1 MLKLRDYQQQSII
14 ELYDYIRNS
23 KGLNPCLVL
32 PTGAG
37 KSVVIAKIATDFF
50 EKSKGKLIMLTH
62 NQELIEQ
69 NYKKVIQFV
78 NHNDVGIYS
87 SGLGKMQL
95 DRKITFAGI
104 QSIHNKKTPDY
115 KVIMVDEC
123 HLINTK
129 EQGIYRTFID
139 KFPDALVI
147 GLTATPYRMDNGYI
161 NVGDNPLFND
171 LIIPD
176 GTTIPELIAGG
187 YLSTL
192 KSKVSDTGLSF
203 KGVKKS
209 KGDFNEKQVGEI
221 VNHFDAIEKVV
232 LDLIE
237 RTKNFKHVLIFCS
250 GIDHSVNI
258 SQALCDKGERSF
270 YVHGK
275 MTKADRKM
283 AIDSFKGGILKYL
296 CNPNILTTGFDYPD
310 IDCVVMLRPTY
321 SVVLYVQI
329 AGRGLRLKSHT
340 DHCVIL
346 DYVGNIERHGTII
359 NPKVKD
365 KKDEVTT
372 KICPQCLEVNEKEND
387 ICIDCGYDFNAEKE
401 AEKASKGGEKEAK
414 QDGYA
419 LSNEDIM
426 YDENEPE
433 DIEISSWNWQIYTS
447 KTDGKRGVVGNFN
460 AIDGRKIPMF
470 LAVESEKAQYAIKNN
485 LQKIRFNVI
494 GDNFYHVYVNN
505 QLDDDVN
512 VFNIN
517 NFISQCNH
525 VTVTKPTSITVKK
538 DGNFYKFLKINY

>member
-1 MLKLRDYQQQSII
+1 MLKLRDYQQQTII
-14 ELYDYIRNS
+14 ELYDYIRNN
-23 KGLNPCLVL
+23 KGSNPCLVL

-50 EKSKGKLIMLTH
+50 AKSNGKLIMLTH

-78 NHNDVGIYS
+78 NPDDVGIYS

-95 DRKITFAGI
+95 NRKITFAGI
-104 QSIHNKKTPDY
+104 QSIYNKKTPNY
-115 KVIMVDEC
+115 KVILVDEC
-123 HLINTK
+123 HLINIK
-129 EQGIYRTFID
+129 QQGVYRNFID
-139 KFPDALVI
+139 RFPDALVI

-171 LIIPD
+171 LVIPD

-187 YLSTL
+187 YLAPL

-232 LDLIE
+232 NDLIE

-258 SQALCDKGERSF
+258 SQSLCDKGERSF

-275 MTKADRKM
+275 MSKADRKM

-296 CNPNILTTGFDYPD
+296 CNPNILTTGFDFPD

-372 KICPQCLEVNEKEND
+372 KICPQCLEVNEKNAD
-387 ICIDCGYDFNAEKE
+387 ICTDCNYDFNAKKE
-401 AEKASKGGEKEAK
+401 AEKAKKGGDRESKE
-414 QDGYA
+414 DGYA
-419 LSNEDIM
+419 LSNKDIM
-426 YDENEPE
+426 HDDNAPE
-433 DIEISSWNWQIYTS
+433 EMEIFAWNWKKYTS
-447 KTDGKRGVVGNFN
+447 KADGKRGVVCEFLPFN
-460 AIDGRKIPMF
+460 GKSIPMF
-470 LAVESEKAQYAIKNN
+470 LAVESEKAQYAIMGN
-485 LQKIRFNVI
+485 LKKLNIHVYEDYFNQHEMNFDGFIRFMNE
-494 GDNFYHVYVNN
+494 
-505 QLDDDVN
+505 
-512 VFNIN
+512 
-517 NFISQCNH
+517 
-525 VTVTKPTSITVKK
+525 KPTIPKKIIVKK

>member
-1 MLKLRDYQQQSII
+1 MLKLRDYQQQAII
-14 ELYDYIRNS
+14 ELYDYIRNN

-50 EKSKGKLIMLTH
+50 VKSNGKLLMLTH
-62 NQELIEQ
+62 VSELIEQ
-69 NYKKVIQFV
+69 NYHKVRQFV
-78 NHNDVGIYS
+78 NPDDVGLYS
-87 SGLGKMQL
+87 AGLGKQEL
-95 DRKITFAGI
+95 NKKITFAGI
-104 QSIHNKKTPDY
+104 QSIYNKKTSDY

-123 HLINTK
+123 HLISVK
-129 EQGIYRTFID
+129 QQGIYRAFIN

-221 VNHFDAIEKVV
+221 VNHFDAIEKVIA
-232 LDLIE
+232 DLIE
-237 RTKNFKHVLIFCS
+237 RTKDFKHVLVFCS
-250 GIDHSVNI
+250 GIDHTVNI
-258 SQALCDKGERSF
+258 SQVLCDKGERSF

-275 MTKADRKM
+275 MSKADRKM

-321 SVVLYVQI
+321 SVVLYVQM

-359 NPKVKD
+359 NPKAKD
-365 KKDEVTT
+365 KKEEVTT
-372 KICPQCLEVNEKEND
+372 KICPKCLEVNDKEAD
-387 ICIDCGYDFNAEKE
+387 VCIDCGYDFNAEKKSDKQRE
-401 AEKASKGGEKEAK
+401 VAEREPS
-414 QDGYA
+414 QQYA

-426 YDENEPE
+426 YDENKPQEL
-433 DIEISSWNWQIYTS
+433 DLIDWNWKAYRKKS
-447 KTDGKRGVVGNFN
+447 DGTKGIICEFLPFEGNM
-460 AIDGRKIPMF
+460 IPMF
-470 LAVESEKAQYAIKNN
+470 LPVQNEKAQFPIASN
-485 LQKIRFNVI
+485 LKKTKLYDLYFQI
-494 GDNFYHVYVNN
+494 GVHGNSDNIEWFCEEANK
-505 QLDDDVN
+505 
-512 VFNIN
+512 
-517 NFISQCNH
+517 
-525 VTVTKPTSITVKK
+525 KPVPRSITVKK

>member
-1 MLKLRDYQQQSII
+1 MLKLRDYQQQAIS
-14 ELYDYIRNS
+14 ELYGYIKTN
-23 KGLNPCLVL
+23 KGLNPCLVAC
-32 PTGAG
+32 TGFG
-37 KSVVIAKIATDFF
+37 KSVLVAKICYDFF
-50 EKSKGKLIMLTH
+50 IKGTGEMLVFMPSK
-62 NQELIEQ
+62 ELVEQ
-69 NYKKVIQFV
+69 NYNKVIEFI
-78 NHNDVGIYS
+78 NPRDVGIFC
-87 SGLGKMQL
+87 SGLGKKNL
-95 DRKITFAGI
+95 DKKITLATIG
-104 QSIHNKKTPDY
+104 SIYNKKTPNY
-115 KVIMVDEC
+115 KVIVLDEG
-123 HLINTK
+123 HLALVK
-129 EQGIYRTFID
+129 EKGLYRQFIS

-221 VNHFDAIEKVV
+221 VNHFDAIEKVIV
-232 LDLIE
+232 DLIE
-237 RTKNFKHVLIFCS
+237 RTKDFKHVLVFCS
-250 GIDHSVNI
+250 GIDHTVNI

-275 MTKADRKM
+275 MSKADRKM

-321 SVVLYVQI
+321 SVVLYVQM

-365 KKDEVTT
+365 KKEEVAT
-372 KICPQCLEVNEKEND
+372 KICPQCLEVNDKEAE
-387 ICIDCGYDFNAEKE
+387 ICIDCGYDFNVEK
-401 AEKASKGGEKEAK
+401 KASKGGGEREPS
-414 QDGYA
+414 QQYA
-419 LSNEDIM
+419 LSNQDIM
-426 YDENEPE
+426 YDENKPE
-433 DIEISSWNWQIYTS
+433 EINIFHWIWKKYTS
-447 KTDGKRGVVGNFN
+447 KKDGSNGIICEFLPFN
-460 AIDGRKIPMF
+460 GKPIPMI
-470 LAVESEKAQYAIKNN
+470 LPIENEKAQYPVKRNLKLISEYCYESFVTFKLDIDAFIYCMNN
-485 LQKIRFNVI
+485 
-494 GDNFYHVYVNN
+494 
-505 QLDDDVN
+505 DV
-512 VFNIN
+512 
-517 NFISQCNH
+517 
-525 VTVTKPTSITVKK
+525 TRPESITVKK

>member
-1 MLKLRDYQQQSII
+1 MLKLRDYQQQAII
-14 ELYDYIRNS
+14 ELYDYIRNN

-50 EKSKGKLIMLTH
+50 VKSNGKLLMLTH
-62 NQELIEQ
+62 VSELIEQ
-69 NYKKVIQFV
+69 NYHKVRQFV
-78 NHNDVGIYS
+78 NPSDVGLYS
-87 SGLGKMQL
+87 AGLGKQEL
-95 DRKITFAGI
+95 HKKITFAGI
-104 QSIHNKKTPDY
+104 QSIYNKKTPDY

-123 HLINTK
+123 HLISVK

-209 KGDFNEKQVGEI
+209 KGDFNEKQVGQI
-221 VNHFDAIEKVV
+221 VNHFDAIEKVIA
-232 LDLIE
+232 DLIE
-237 RTKNFKHVLIFCS
+237 RTKDFKHVLVFCS
-250 GIDHSVNI
+250 GIDHTVNI
-258 SQALCDKGERSF
+258 SQALCDRGERSF

-275 MTKADRKM
+275 MSKADRKM

-321 SVVLYVQI
+321 SVVLYVQM

-359 NPKVKD
+359 NPNVKD
-365 KKDEVTT
+365 KKEEVTT
-372 KICPQCLEVNEKEND
+372 KICPKCLEVNDKGAD
-387 ICIDCGYDFNAEKE
+387 VCIDCGYDFNADNETEKS
-401 AEKASKGGEKEAK
+401 SKRGKRESS

-419 LSNEDIM
+419 LSNQDIM
-426 YDENEPE
+426 YDENAPE
-433 DIEISSWNWQIYTS
+433 EIEIIGWNWQTYTN
-447 KTDGKRGVVGNFN
+447 KADGKRGIVGNFN

-470 LAVESEKAQYAIKNN
+470 LAVESEKAQYAIKGN
-485 LQKIRFNVI
+485 LKKISYDCYESFTHFGLNKKNRMLIF
-494 GDNFYHVYVNN
+494 DYMSKA
-505 QLDDDVN
+505 
-512 VFNIN
+512 
-517 NFISQCNH
+517 FIDTMNENL
-525 VTVTKPTSITVKK
+525 TIPKSITVKK

>member
-1 MLKLRDYQQQSII
+1 MLKLRDCQKNAIS
-14 ELYDYIRNS
+14 ELYGYIREN

-32 PTGAG
+32 PTGFG
-37 KSVVIAKIATDFF
+37 KSVIVAKISQDFF
-50 EKSKGKLIMLTH
+50 IKSNGQLLMLTH
-62 NQELIEQ
+62 VSELIEQ
-69 NYKKVIQFV
+69 NYNKVIQFV
-78 NHNDVGIYS
+78 NPDDVGIYS
-87 SGLGKMQL
+87 SGLGKMQMN
-95 DRKITFAGI
+95 RKITFAGI

-115 KVIMVDEC
+115 KVIIIDEC

-129 EQGIYRTFID
+129 QQGIYRTFID

-176 GTTIPELIAGG
+176 GTTIPEMIAGG
-187 YLSTL
+187 YLAPL

-209 KGDFNEKQVGEI
+209 KGDFNEKQVGKI
-221 VNHFDAIEKVV
+221 VNHFDAVEKVV
-232 LDLIE
+232 NDLIE

-275 MTKADRKM
+275 MSKADRKM

-296 CNPNILTTGFDYPD
+296 CNPNILTTGFDFPD

-372 KICPQCLEVNEKEND
+372 KICPQCLEVNDKTAD
-387 ICIDCGYDFNAEKE
+387 ICIDCEYDFNAEKE
-401 AEKASKGGEKEAK
+401 VEKTSKGGEREAK
-414 QDGYA
+414 SQYA
-419 LSNEDIM
+419 LSNMDIM
-426 YDENEPE
+426 YDENKPE
-433 DIEISSWNWQIYTS
+433 EVNIYHWIWKKYTS
-447 KTDGKRGVVGNFN
+447 KKDGSNGIICEFLPFN
-460 AIDGRKIPMF
+460 GKPIPMI
-470 LAVESEKAQYAIKNN
+470 LPIENEKAQYPVKRNLKLISEYCYESFVAFKLDIDAFIHCMNN
-485 LQKIRFNVI
+485 DVIR
-494 GDNFYHVYVNN
+494 
-505 QLDDDVN
+505 
-512 VFNIN
+512 
-517 NFISQCNH
+517 
-525 VTVTKPTSITVKK
+525 PESITVKK

>member
-1 MLKLRDYQQQSII
+1 MLKLREYQKQTII
-14 ELYDYIRNS
+14 ELYDYIRTN

-50 EKSKGKLIMLTH
+50 AKSNSKLIMLTH

-78 NHNDVGIYS
+78 NPYEVGIYS

-104 QSIHNKKTPDY
+104 QSIHNKKTPNY
-115 KVIMVDEC
+115 KVIIIDEC

-129 EQGIYRTFID
+129 QQGIYRTFID

-171 LIIPD
+171 LVIPD

-203 KGVKKS
+203 KDVKKS
-209 KGDFNEKQVGEI
+209 KGDFNEKQVANI
-221 VNHFDAIEKVV
+221 VNHFDAVEKVV
-232 LDLIE
+232 NDLIE

-275 MTKADRKM
+275 MSKADRKM

-296 CNPNILTTGFDYPD
+296 CNPNILTTGFDFPD

-359 NPKVKD
+359 NPKVKE
-365 KKDEVTT
+365 KGEPNTHKV
-372 KICPQCLEVNEKEND
+372 CPKCLEANEKDAD

-401 AEKASKGGEKEAK
+401 GKKESKGGERETKE
-414 QDGYA
+414 QYA
-419 LSNEDIM
+419 LSNMDIM
-426 YDENEPE
+426 KDDNKPE
-433 DIEISSWNWQIYTS
+433 EIGIFHWHWRTYTS
-447 KTDGKRGVVGNFN
+447 KSDGKKGIVCDFN

-470 LAVESEKAQYAIKNN
+470 LAVESEKAQYAIKGN
-485 LQKIRFNVI
+485 LKKL
-494 GDNFYHVYVNN
+494 DVYIEYSRMS
-505 QLDDDVN
+505 
-512 VFNIN
+512 IN
-517 NFISQCNH
+517 DFCDYMNSDARH
-525 VTVTKPTSITVKK
+525 PPESIIVKK

>member
-1 MLKLRDYQQQSII
+1 MVKLRDYQRQTII
-14 ELYDYIRNS
+14 DLYDYIRQN

-50 EKSKGKLIMLTH
+50 VKSNGKLIMLTH

-78 NHNDVGIYS
+78 NPGDVGIYS
-87 SGLGKMQL
+87 SGLGKNQL

-104 QSIHNKKTPDY
+104 QSIHNKKTPNY

-123 HLINTK
+123 HLIDTK
-129 EQGIYRTFID
+129 NQGIYRTFIK

-147 GLTATPYRMDNGYI
+147 GLTATPYRMDNGYL
-161 NVGDNPLFND
+161 NSGENPLFND

-187 YLSTL
+187 YLAPL

-203 KGVKKS
+203 KNVKKS
-209 KGDFNEKQVGEI
+209 KGDFNKKQVGEI

-232 LDLIE
+232 NDLIK
-237 RTKNFKHVLIFCS
+237 RTSNLKHVLIFCS

-275 MTKADRKM
+275 MSKADRKM
-283 AIDSFKGGILKYL
+283 AIDSFKRGISKYL
-296 CNPNILTTGFDYPD
+296 CNPNILTTGFDFPD

-321 SVVLYVQI
+321 SAVLYVQI

-340 DHCVIL
+340 DHCVVL
-346 DYVGNIERHGTII
+346 DYVGNIERHGTIV
-359 NPKVKD
+359 NPKVKG
-365 KKDEVTT
+365 KKDESKI
-372 KICPQCLEVNEKEND
+372 KICPQCLEVNDKENKN
-387 ICIDCGYDFNAEKE
+387 CTDCGYDFNAEKE
-401 AEKASKGGEKEAK
+401 ADKASKGGDREVKK
-414 QDGYA
+414 QYA
-419 LSNEDIM
+419 LSNMDIM
-426 YDENEPE
+426 RDDNAPE
-433 DIEISSWNWQIYTS
+433 DIVIISWNWKTYTS
-447 KTDGKRGVVGNFN
+447 KADGKKGIVCNFN

-470 LAVESEKAQYAIKNN
+470 LAIQSKKAKYAIKNN
-485 LQKIRFNVI
+485 LKKLKL
-494 GDNFYHVYVNN
+494 NFYDNYFNEHEMNFDAYVRFLNE
-505 QLDDDVN
+505 
-512 VFNIN
+512 
-517 NFISQCNH
+517 
-525 VTVTKPTSITVKK
+525 KPDLPKTITVKK
-538 DGNFYKFLKINY
+538 SGNFYKFLKINY

>member
-1 MLKLRDYQQQSII
+1 MLKLRDYQQQAIS
-14 ELYDYIRNS
+14 ELYGYIKTN

-50 EKSKGKLIMLTH
+50 EKSNGKLLMLTH
-62 NQELIEQ
+62 VSELIEQ
-69 NYKKVIQFV
+69 NYHKVRQFV
-78 NHNDVGIYS
+78 NPDDVGLFS
-87 SGLGKMQL
+87 AGLGKQEL
-95 DRKITFAGI
+95 HKKITFAGI

-115 KVIMVDEC
+115 RVILIDEC
-123 HLINTK
+123 HLISVK
-129 EQGIYRTFID
+129 EQGIYRKFID

-221 VNHFDAIEKVV
+221 VNHFDAIEKVIA
-232 LDLIE
+232 DLIE
-237 RTKNFKHVLIFCS
+237 RTKDFKHVLVFCS
-250 GIDHSVNI
+250 GIDHTVNI
-258 SQALCDKGERSF
+258 SQALCDKGKRSF

-275 MTKADRKM
+275 MSKADRKM

-321 SVVLYVQI
+321 SVVLYVQM

-372 KICPQCLEVNEKEND
+372 KICPQCLEVNDKETE
-387 ICIDCGYDFNAEKE
+387 ICIDCGYDFNAEK
-401 AEKASKGGEKEAK
+401 KASNGGGEREPS
-414 QDGYA
+414 QQYA

-426 YDENEPE
+426 YDENKPE
-433 DIEISSWNWQIYTS
+433 EIEIISWNWQTYTN
-447 KTDGKRGVVGNFN
+447 KADGKIGVVGNFN
-460 AIDGRKIPMF
+460 AMDGRKIPMF
-470 LAVESEKAQYAIKNN
+470 LAFQSEKAQYAIKSNLKKLIPYNN
-485 LQKIRFNVI
+485 SYEIMYKELINDTNMFLYFMN
-494 GDNFYHVYVNN
+494 GNDSLGVY
-505 QLDDDVN
+505 
-512 VFNIN
+512 
-517 NFISQCNH
+517 
-525 VTVTKPTSITVKK
+525 PTPKSIIVKK

>member
-1 MLKLRDYQQQSII
+1 MLKLRDCQKNAIS
-14 ELYDYIRNS
+14 ELYGYIREN

-32 PTGAG
+32 PTGFG
-37 KSVVIAKIATDFF
+37 KSVIVAKISQDFF
-50 EKSKGKLIMLTH
+50 IKSNGQLLMLTH
-62 NQELIEQ
+62 VSELIEQ
-69 NYKKVIQFV
+69 NYNKVIQFV
-78 NHNDVGIYS
+78 NPDDVGIYS

-95 DRKITFAGI
+95 NRKITFAGI
-104 QSIHNKKTPDY
+104 QSIHDKKTPDY
-115 KVIMVDEC
+115 KVIIIDEC

-129 EQGIYRTFID
+129 QQGIYRTFID

-176 GTTIPELIAGG
+176 GTTIPEMIAQG
-187 YLSTL
+187 YLAPL

-209 KGDFNEKQVGEI
+209 KGDFNEKQVGKI
-221 VNHFDAIEKVV
+221 VNHFDAVEKVV
-232 LDLIE
+232 NDLIE

-275 MTKADRKM
+275 MSKADRKM

-296 CNPNILTTGFDYPD
+296 CNPNILTTGFDFPD

-372 KICPQCLEVNEKEND
+372 KICPQCLEVNDKTAD
-387 ICIDCGYDFNAEKE
+387 ICIDCEYDFNAEKE
-401 AEKASKGGEKEAK
+401 AEKASKGGEREAK
-414 QDGYA
+414 SQYA
-419 LSNEDIM
+419 LSNMDIM
-426 YDENEPE
+426 YDENKPE
-433 DIEISSWNWQIYTS
+433 EIEIIGWNWRTYTN
-447 KTDGKRGVVGNFN
+447 KTDGKRGLVGDFN

-470 LAVESEKAQYAIKNN
+470 LAVESTKAQYSIKRN
-485 LQKIRFNVI
+485 LEKLNVHCYDTYFNEHEMNFDGYVRFLNE
-494 GDNFYHVYVNN
+494 
-505 QLDDDVN
+505 
-512 VFNIN
+512 
-517 NFISQCNH
+517 
-525 VTVTKPTSITVKK
+525 KPNLPQSITVKK

>member
-1 MLKLRDYQQQSII
+1 MLQLRDYQQQSII
-14 ELYDYIRNS
+14 ELYDYIKTN

-50 EKSKGKLIMLTH
+50 IKSNGQLLMITH
-62 NQELIEQ
+62 VSELIEQ
-69 NYKKVIQFV
+69 NYHKVRQFV
-78 NHNDVGIYS
+78 NPDDVGLYS
-87 SGLGKMQL
+87 AGLGKQEL
-95 DRKITFAGI
+95 HKKITFAGI
-104 QSIHNKKTPDY
+104 QSIHNKKTPNY
-115 KVIMVDEC
+115 KVILIDEC
-123 HLINTK
+123 HLINVK
-129 EQGIYRTFID
+129 EQGIYRNFID

-209 KGDFNEKQVGEI
+209 KGDFNEKQVGAI
-221 VNHFDAIEKVV
+221 VNHFDAIEKVIA
-232 LDLIE
+232 DLIE
-237 RTKNFKHVLIFCS
+237 RTKDFKHVLVFCS

-275 MTKADRKM
+275 MSKADRKM

-321 SVVLYVQI
+321 SVVLYVQM

-365 KKDEVTT
+365 KKEEVTT
-372 KICPQCLEVNEKEND
+372 KICPKCLEVNDKD
-387 ICIDCGYDFNAEKE
+387 ADVCIDCGYDFNTEKE
-401 AEKASKGGEKEAK
+401 ADKSSKGGEREPS
-414 QDGYA
+414 QQYA

-426 YDENEPE
+426 YDENKPE
-433 DIEISSWNWQIYTS
+433 EIDIIGWNWRTYTNKS
-447 KTDGKRGVVGNFN
+447 DGKRGLVGDFN
-460 AIDGRKIPMF
+460 AMDGRKIPMF
-470 LAVESEKAQYAIKNN
+470 LAIESEKAQYAIRSN
-485 LQKIRFNVI
+485 LEKLNVHCYDVYFNEYKMNFDGYVRFLNE
-494 GDNFYHVYVNN
+494 
-505 QLDDDVN
+505 
-512 VFNIN
+512 
-517 NFISQCNH
+517 
-525 VTVTKPTSITVKK
+525 KPTIPKSITVKK